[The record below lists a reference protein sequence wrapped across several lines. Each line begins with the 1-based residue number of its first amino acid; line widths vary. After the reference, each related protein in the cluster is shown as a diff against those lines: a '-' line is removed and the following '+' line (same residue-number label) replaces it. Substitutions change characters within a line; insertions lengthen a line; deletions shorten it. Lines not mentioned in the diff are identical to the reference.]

1 MNPEDYNN
9 SVTAST
15 ISCDLNSIVSVG
27 YDADLLST
35 NGSGS
40 KVVRLDDNMILEFDN
55 KQIAVK
61 DLFKKLDIL
70 DRIIKQHY
78 PEELLK

>member
-1 MNPEDYNN
+1 MNPEDYTN

-27 YDADLLST
+27 YDADLLSA
-35 NGSGS
+35 NGSGP